1 MEWNSFFYGGV
12 IGSGAV
18 FDIYTLLSECINGKY
33 AYVRG
38 HASGA
43 AVGFGLAFTGGG
55 GSITFEDGLSDINP
69 NVFDGEYKKVS
80 YGAALGG
87 GVGGGIVQL
96 GSAYSSFSGLALS
109 LIGGIDLSIVGTA
122 GRAWVVDQKLLIAL
136 VESKNDVCWHGDA
149 FCRDNSL
156 LR

>member
-1 MEWNSFFYGGV
+1 VEWNSFFYGGV

-55 GSITFEDGLSDINP
+55 GSITF
-69 NVFDGEYKKVS
+69 
-80 YGAALGG
+80 
-87 GVGGGIVQL
+87 
-96 GSAYSSFSGLALS
+96 
-109 LIGGIDLSIVGTA
+109 
-122 GRAWVVDQKLLIAL
+122 
-136 VESKNDVCWHGDA
+136 
-149 FCRDNSL
+149 
-156 LR
+156 